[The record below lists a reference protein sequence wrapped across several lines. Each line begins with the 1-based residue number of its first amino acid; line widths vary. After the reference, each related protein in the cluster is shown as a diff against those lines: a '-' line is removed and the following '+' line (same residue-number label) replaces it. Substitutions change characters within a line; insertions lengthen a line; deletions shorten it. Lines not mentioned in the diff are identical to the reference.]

1 MNFKKNE
8 SAQKLRG
15 GYYTPPEIARFLVK
29 WACASGF
36 SRILEPSCGDGSF
49 IEAIYEEIKSGAKA
63 QFDGVEILASEAEK
77 AGQKVQ
83 ILNEKGIDSKIY
95 NKDFFGW
102 IDNGSADAS
111 WDVIIGNPPYIRY
124 QYFEVEQRDIA
135 EKIFSSAGVSFT
147 KRTNAW
153 VPFVIASVTHL
164 APGGRLAMVIPSEI
178 LHIQHA
184 DGLRL
189 MLEREMESIA
199 IISIRDMVFAD
210 ALQGVVLLLA
220 RKRDCQPYFAL
231 SVPSNSR
238 AATATAE
245 EPRTKMKI
253 VDVEGLSDLCK
264 LDIDEII
271 ESSESHRYKGEW
283 MKALLSEEEL
293 GLLKTISSN
302 PKVKL
307 FEDIA
312 DVDIGIVT
320 GANDFFVVDAKT
332 RKKYALEDIS
342 SPMLAK
348 SNLIKGITY
357 TKQDHLDNDR
367 EGQSVHFLLFPK
379 KPLESIPSPMRDYL
393 EIGEEQELH
402 TRFKCRIRKPW
413 YVVPYVWA
421 AELSMLKR
429 CHYYPRI
436 VLNEAFAYS
445 TDTAYRMRMRKGY
458 ETRARDLTFSFLN
471 SLSFLHAELLGR
483 HYAGGVLEMVPSEIE
498 KIPIP
503 LVEASEA
510 DFAKADALVRSG
522 CTMQELVDFTDEV
535 ILKNVLKL
543 SDRQIK
549 QIRSIHRK
557 LTKRRLRR

>member
-8 SAQKLRG
+8 SARKLRG
-15 GYYTPPEIARFLVK
+15 GYYTPREISRFLVK
-29 WACASGF
+29 WACAGGF
-36 SRILEPSCGDGSF
+36 SRILEPSCGDGGF
-49 IEAIYEEIKSGAKA
+49 IDAIYDEIELGAKA
-63 QFDGVEILASEAEK
+63 RFDGVEILTSEAEK
-77 AGQKVQ
+77 AEQKARM
-83 ILNEKGIDSKIY
+83 LNEKGIDSTIY
-95 NKDFFGW
+95 NKDFFEW
-102 IDNGSADAS
+102 INNGSADTV

-124 QYFEVEQRDIA
+124 QYFDVEQRDIA
-135 EKIFSSAGVSFT
+135 EKIFASAGVSFT

-153 VPFVIASVTHL
+153 VPFVIASVKHL

-199 IISIRDMVFAD
+199 IISIRDMVFAG
-210 ALQGVVLLLA
+210 ALQGVVLLLG
-220 RKRDCQPYFAL
+220 RKRDRNPSPADFAL
-231 SVPSNSR
+231 SGACICEIPV
-238 AATATAE
+238 E
-245 EPRTKMKI
+245 EVRTKMKI
-253 VDVEGLSDLCK
+253 VDVEGLSDLAE
-264 LDIDEII
+264 LDIDEIV

-293 GLLKTISSN
+293 GLLKAISAN
-302 PKVKL
+302 PMVKL
-307 FEDIA
+307 FEDVA

-320 GANDFFVVDAKT
+320 GANGFVVDAKT
-332 RKKYALEDIS
+332 RKKYALEEIS

-357 TKQDHLDNDR
+357 TRKDHLDNDR

-393 EIGEEQELH
+393 EIGEKQELH
-402 TRFKCRIRKPW
+402 TRFKCRIREPW

-436 VLNEAFAYS
+436 VLNEASAYS
-445 TDTAYRMRMRKGY
+445 TDTAYRMKMRSGY
-458 ETRARDLTFSFLN
+458 ESRAKDLTFSFLN

-483 HYAGGVLEMVPSEIE
+483 HYAGGVLELVPSEVE

-503 LVEASEA
+503 LIEASEE
-510 DFAKADALVRSG
+510 DFTKADDLVRSN
-522 CTMQELVDFTDEV
+522 CSLEDLVDFTDEI
-535 ILKNVLKL
+535 ILKKGLKL
-543 SDRQIK
+543 SDTQISK
-549 QIRSIHRK
+549 IRSIHRK
-557 LTKRRLRR
+557 LIKRRLRR